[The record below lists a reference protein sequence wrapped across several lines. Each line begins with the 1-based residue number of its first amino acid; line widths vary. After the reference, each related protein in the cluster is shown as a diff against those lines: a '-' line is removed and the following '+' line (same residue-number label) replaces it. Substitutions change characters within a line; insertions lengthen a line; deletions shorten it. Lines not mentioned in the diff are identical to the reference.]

1 MTCFNNN
8 DIFNMISFMFAER
21 TRPPR
26 QFIAALILQFGGVW
40 KPVNNSVCRKI
51 GIDLFAARITL
62 IIVFAFSINHGFN
75 HLYQVQ
81 SAVQTFF

>member
-40 KPVNNSVCRKI
+40 KTVNSSDLKNNKNTIRNNQIKI
-51 GIDLFAARITL
+51 TNNQL
-62 IIVFAFSINHGFN
+62 VINHGFN